1 MHGSGFAGLVC
12 LPILFV
18 QGDLAAQLETDVNIA
33 TDLDI
38 SASVG
43 RDEEWLER
51 FGAVRPRAPEPFS
64 NCPPGPPWA
73 GPRAGGL
80 PSLSKVALP
89 GRHGRVGVAV

>member
-18 QGDLAAQLETDVNIA
+18 QGDLPAQVETDVNIA

-43 RDEEWLER
+43 RDEEWQRLGTAH
-51 FGAVRPRAPEPFS
+51 GAACGRSNIRPTSSPKP
-64 NCPPGPPWA
+64 
-73 GPRAGGL
+73 
-80 PSLSKVALP
+80 
-89 GRHGRVGVAV
+89 